1 MMAYIKTFA
10 FHAREHVV
18 MMLLL
23 IRACLSVDYDLIS
36 LQGCDA
42 TLNAVFIE
50 LGSDFRLELAL
61 SKPSFYIIEPQKS
74 SSRNAQAQT
83 IER

>member
-23 IRACLSVDYDLIS
+23 ICACLSADYDLIS

-42 TLNAVFIE
+42 TYNAVFVE
-50 LGSDFRLELAL
+50 LESDLRLAVPPTQ
-61 SKPSFYIIEPQKS
+61 SSMYII
-74 SSRNAQAQT
+74 
-83 IER
+83 